1 MISAR
6 RKIFHWIVFD
16 GDYFAH
22 RCDVSDRTFQP
33 RLCGI
38 RRCVRRD
45 AAGRPTR
52 VFGTRAQLA
61 FTLLKIA
68 LRNTQ
73 QGMRSPIFSCVRS
86 GIGRITFP
94 VQPLALFA
102 RRLEP
107 VLGTLLDFVG
117 LITHLSPPLNYLMS
131 NRRYAANVRVPFVT
145 QRELE
150 IL

>member
-1 MISAR
+1 MLVSRMISGR

-16 GDYFAH
+16 GDCFAH

-73 QGMRSPIFSCVRS
+73 QWMRSPIFSCVRS
-86 GIGRITFP
+86 RIGRITDWAAC
-94 VQPLALFA
+94 LNLFQEIA
-102 RRLEP
+102 
-107 VLGTLLDFVG
+107 LLDSLLQNVIERAAKDQDLNFQGRV
-117 LITHLSPPLNYLMS
+117 LSRS
-131 NRRYAANVRVPFVT
+131 
-145 QRELE
+145 Q
-150 IL
+150 